1 MADYCKSPR
10 ILCMCGMDLGYRV
23 AGFILESG
31 LDCAFIVNG
40 KEVTGQWYRTPREL
54 DINEMDWR
62 DVKSWNPDL
71 ILTAF
76 FHKILPPDIFE
87 LPVLGA
93 WNIHLGDTE
102 RYRGAY
108 PSIRALINGDE
119 LRVTLHR
126 IDRDIDTGDILAKL
140 SFAVPRGSTG
150 RDLYDLMT
158 EKGYELFLQCWND
171 LTSGVALNSTRRQN
185 GRGAE
190 LMYKSELEHR
200 LYPPEAF
207 SRAVRALTFPP
218 FPPPYFVS
226 EGGNSSLPR
235 TQPGM
240 VSSSPQTSAILKTRG
255 VKKKMNNNGIYDGFN
270 EGAGKRAEIIRSS
283 VFTVLCLLLSGT
295 SAASDY
301 ATISYM
307 PSEDLEEFIVERL
320 DLTTFRNSLGP
331 ARSPGMRYFS
341 DMGLIPTEISEGRIV
356 FETESWYYC
365 IELVERRDVNHDG
378 IEDLQIC
385 FTDDSIHGTYYVK
398 YIYLLTCLSDDSDL
412 IAIAYG
418 PSGYHYSERDP
429 EMTEEIVT
437 PWSEQ
442 GSAETDEE

>member
-1 MADYCKSPR
+1 
-10 ILCMCGMDLGYRV
+10 
-23 AGFILESG
+23 
-31 LDCAFIVNG
+31 
-40 KEVTGQWYRTPREL
+40 
-54 DINEMDWR
+54 
-62 DVKSWNPDL
+62 
-71 ILTAF
+71 
-76 FHKILPPDIFE
+76 
-87 LPVLGA
+87 
-93 WNIHLGDTE
+93 
-102 RYRGAY
+102 
-108 PSIRALINGDE
+108 
-119 LRVTLHR
+119 
-126 IDRDIDTGDILAKL
+126 
-140 SFAVPRGSTG
+140 
-150 RDLYDLMT
+150 
-158 EKGYELFLQCWND
+158 
-171 LTSGVALNSTRRQN
+171 
-185 GRGAE
+185 
-190 LMYKSELEHR
+190 
-200 LYPPEAF
+200 
-207 SRAVRALTFPP
+207 
-218 FPPPYFVS
+218 
-226 EGGNSSLPR
+226 
-235 TQPGM
+235 
-240 VSSSPQTSAILKTRG
+240 
-255 VKKKMNNNGIYDGFN
+255 
-270 EGAGKRAEIIRSS
+270 
-283 VFTVLCLLLSGT
+283 
-295 SAASDY
+295 
-301 ATISYM
+301 M